1 MANQIFPAKTSE
13 PEPQLGEL
21 LSGIGKDVRRIAVDE
36 MELARGKMTSF
47 LENLVLKAAGIIVGG
62 CVAFIGLG
70 FLCLAAVFALEPVIH
85 PMWLRLIIMGVVYAG
100 VGGALAMVFA
110 KRIAA
115 LRGPDLAKQIEEVG
129 ETMDAVK
136 NGLEHS

>member
-1 MANQIFPAKTSE
+1 MANQIFPAKSSE
-13 PEPQLGEL
+13 PEPHIGEL

-36 MELARGKMTSF
+36 MELARGKMTGF

-70 FLCLAAVFALEPVIH
+70 FICLAAVDALGPVIH
-85 PMWLRLIIMGVVYAG
+85 QLWLRLIIMGVIYSA
-100 VGGALAMVFA
+100 VGTLLARMFA
-110 KRIAA
+110 KRVAA

-136 NGLEHS
+136 NGLEH